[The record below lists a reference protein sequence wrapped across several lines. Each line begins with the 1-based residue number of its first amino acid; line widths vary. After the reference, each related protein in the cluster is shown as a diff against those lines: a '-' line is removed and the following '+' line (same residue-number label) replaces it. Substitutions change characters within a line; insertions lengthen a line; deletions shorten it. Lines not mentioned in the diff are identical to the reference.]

1 MKEGNLGLLNEM
13 ANSENSHGME
23 KEVMVERELLLQE
36 LKYSGI
42 VLKLGK
48 EIGDSYCLQFNDDGY
63 DQHYSRFDNATAIP
77 GIAEKVTDEQL
88 ISFFSKNPVR
98 GYTFKGRFYTLRDG
112 ALVLETDWPS
122 IRDSLLRLAQK
133 HQSGSVAAVLEACH
147 KVSVEMGRESNNYLH
162 IQAVAKDSGAA
173 NFGQVLTGLELAE
186 VVIRN
191 KGDIRIP
198 PERIPLVEAMLHELQ
213 DEEGTARSSNDTRL
227 VLPDDLFED
236 IIGHDDVKE
245 LLGACLLAEK
255 PVHVLLVG
263 PPALAKTLFLWD
275 IERAAGERAIWL
287 VGSATSK
294 GGLWDKIAERQS
306 QIILIDELHTM
317 SAADTA
323 GLLSIMEGGR
333 LVRTKVGR
341 ELDLFNPVRIVAAC
355 NRLHGLSPELL
366 SRFAVRKI
374 QAYNREDYL
383 TVVKAVLIRRE
394 GIAEATAEEI
404 ARRLDGV
411 TQDVRQAVNVAR
423 LTPQLGVERAV
434 KLVFG
439 G

>member
-1 MKEGNLGLLNEM
+1 MKEGYLELLNGIG
-13 ANSENSHGME
+13 NPENSHGME
-23 KEVMVERELLLQE
+23 KEVKVERELLLQE
-36 LKYSGI
+36 LKYAGV
-42 VLKLGK
+42 VLRMGK

-63 DQHYSRFDNATAIP
+63 DQQYSRFDNSTAIP
-77 GIAEKVTDEQL
+77 RIAERVTDEQL
-88 ISFFSKNPVR
+88 VSFFSKNPVP
-98 GYTFKGRFYTLRDG
+98 GYTFKGRFYSLRDG
-112 ALVLETDWPS
+112 ALALETEWPS
-122 IRDSLLRLAQK
+122 IRDGLLSLGGK
-133 HQSGSVAAVLEACH
+133 HPPGSVAALLRACY
-147 KVSVEMGRESNNYLH
+147 KVCVEMGRESNNYLH
-162 IQAVAKDSGAA
+162 IQTVARDLGATS
-173 NFGQVLTGLELAE
+173 FGQVLTGLELAE

-198 PERIPLVEAMLHELQ
+198 PERIPLVEAVLNESQ
-213 DEEGTARSSNDTRL
+213 DEESTGRVSNDTQL
-227 VLPDDLFED
+227 VLPDDLFDD
-236 IIGHDDVKE
+236 IIGHDDIKE
-245 LLGACLLAEK
+245 LLRACLLAEK

-317 SAADTA
+317 NAVDTA

-341 ELDLFNPVRIVAAC
+341 ELDLFNPVRVVAAC

-374 QAYNREDYL
+374 QEYNRSDYL
-383 TVVKAVLIRRE
+383 TVVKGVLVRRE
-394 GIAEATAEEI
+394 DVDESTAKEI
-404 ARRLDGV
+404 ARGLDGR

-423 LTPQLGVERAV
+423 LTPQLGVEKAI
-434 KLVFG
+434 KLVLG